1 LERERSKLGINNV
14 KVIFSSPH
22 NLELSEKTIIKPAKY
37 FISEEFKK
45 MPYSLDDKDLMQTKK
60 TAKSCPSFVEIL
72 REGYVIPSPCDIYL
86 YYNKEID
93 VWKWQTPTGYG
104 WVDVSIHQPSQFQD
118 YYESSNVKYVFK
130 INSLWNVYTPKGYS
144 VRQIPM
150 LYHNNKDFQAAY
162 GVIKSDVFHQI
173 NTQILF
179 TSDKDEIIIEKG
191 TPLCYIVPY
200 KRENYNY
207 KVVPYNK
214 MKEKDYKATLNVM
227 GKFSNSYQKNAN

>member
-1 LERERSKLGINNV
+1 MGINNPR
-14 KVIFSSPH
+14 VIFSSPN

-37 FISEEFKK
+37 FIPKEFKN
-45 MPYSLDDKDLMQTKK
+45 MPYSLDEKDLMQQKK

-86 YYNKEID
+86 SYNKEID
-93 VWKWQTPTGYG
+93 NWKWQVPSAYD
-104 WVDVSIHQPSQFQD
+104 WMDISIHPPFQFKD
-118 YYESSNVKYVFK
+118 YYKDTNIKYVFK

-150 LYHNNKDFQAAY
+150 FYHNNKDFEVAY

-173 NTQILF
+173 NPQILF
-179 TSDKDEIIIEKG
+179 ISDKDEIIIEKG
-191 TPLCYIVPY
+191 TPLCYIVPF
-200 KRENYNY
+200 KREKYNY
-207 KVVPYNK
+207 KIVPYSK
-214 MKEKDYKATLNVM
+214 MKERDYKSTLNIM